1 MSISVSDTGTFTLY
15 AVGKSHKVHYL
26 LFRKSLKIQNL
37 GVKII
42 YIRLVWCIVLTNNVR
57 DMQIC
62 GGIDLCTV

>member
-15 AVGKSHKVHYL
+15 AVGKSHKVQYL
-26 LFRKSLKIQNL
+26 LFGKSLKIQNL

-42 YIRLVWCIVLTNNVR
+42 CIRLVWCTVVTNNVR
-57 DMQIC
+57 DMPIC

>member
-15 AVGKSHKVHYL
+15 AVGKSHQVQYL
-26 LFRKSLKIQNL
+26 RFGKSLKIQNL

-42 YIRLVWCIVLTNNVR
+42 CIRLVWCTVLTNNVR
-57 DMQIC
+57 DMPIC